1 MLESKKV
8 IESSIIDSIK
18 LASIE
23 SKSPDSKTQKF
34 QSSQKEQSKWKF

>member
-1 MLESKKV
+1 MLESTKV
-8 IESSIIDSIK
+8 IKYRIIDSIK

-23 SKSPDSKTQKF
+23 SKTQKF